1 MIKIF
6 TLVKDQCD
14 EGECVEFITL
24 FVKTLYQKALR
35 EPLFY
40 QDYVYL
46 LNHIIKSDF
55 EKDFTGIIINSVKST
70 CDVLIERLLGLVSGE
85 GGDGSSGGEGEGS
98 GSGGDMIDITQD
110 HKGFCRFLSELYLNQ
125 HIPLPVISIR

>member
-1 MIKIF
+1 MRVSVLNLSII
-6 TLVKDQCD
+6 
-14 EGECVEFITL
+14 
-24 FVKTLYQKALR
+24 VKTLYQKALR

-70 CDVLIERLLGLVSGE
+70 CDVLIESCWVLLVVRVVMVRVVKVRVVGW
-85 GGDGSSGGEGEGS
+85 
-98 GSGGDMIDITQD
+98 
-110 HKGFCRFLSELYLNQ
+110 
-125 HIPLPVISIR
+125 